1 MPRRKPATPSP
12 EFPSHPGRPRF
23 EVDPPARLVQCLR
36 QAFPGFTPGDPWWI
50 VVEMKVK
57 TVFWMNHRGP
67 GEHDAFVRYYPGLT
81 ADQLVRVLQVEGMIP
96 APPVDE
102 YHRLADCLSP
112 NARKVLA
119 CLFKFDATKKSD
131 KMRRSDI
138 MDETALNGD
147 HVRRVMEDEIPYVQP
162 LLIESWPGCRGG
174 YWLTPEGKLVAA
186 CIDQRV
192 LPAPR
197 VVPEQTRNRRSL
209 RA

>member
-12 EFPSHPGRPRF
+12 EIQSHAGRPRF

-36 QAFPGFTPGDPWWI
+36 QAFPGFTPTDVWWAT
-50 VVEMKVK
+50 VESQVK
-57 TVFWMNHRGP
+57 TTHWMNHRDP
-67 GEHDAFVRYYPGLT
+67 GEHDAFVRDYPGLT

-102 YHRLADCLSP
+102 YDRLAKDLSEA
-112 NARKVLA
+112 ARRVLA
-119 CLFKFDATKKSD
+119 CLFKFNAAMKSD
-131 KMRRSDI
+131 KMRRADI
-138 MDETALNGD
+138 LDETGLNFD
-147 HVRRVMEDEIPYVQP
+147 HVRRVMGKEIRRVQP

-186 CIDQRV
+186 CIDQKV
-192 LPAPR
+192 LPTPR